1 MPTGFDARKGFRTA
15 LFACLKLILVAIAFL
30 VLCMFAASIFED
42 AVGYHIG
49 ISGIMA
55 SSWRYIGPLL
65 PIIPLAFIHGSLP
78 MGSYPRLLV
87 RLISA
92 VNLEAVLLFI
102 AGEMSYSVD
111 DVSIGDAG
119 TFSLDTIRLKIDTG
133 TFSIVLSVI
142 PVLSALD
149 SVLEWLQHRPETG
162 DEIE

>member
-1 MPTGFDARKGFRTA
+1 MPTGFDAQEGIKAA
-15 LFACLKLILVAIAFL
+15 LLACLKFILVAIAFL

-92 VNLEAVLLFI
+92 VYLEAVLLFI
-102 AGEMSYSVD
+102 AGEMSHSVD

-119 TFSLDTIRLKIDTG
+119 TFSLDTISMRVDTG
-133 TFSIVLSVI
+133 TFCLILSVI
-142 PVLSALD
+142 PLLSALD